1 MRGAIAQ
8 DINRQ
13 RPIIALQRLA
23 RRAIAAVALLVCG
36 LGVMLI
42 TQMFGEFSARH
53 PFHQANL
60 QLSHQALIAQQI
72 VSVLNA
78 IKQLV

>member
-42 TQMFGEFSARH
+42 TQMFGASGECPMFC
-53 PFHQANL
+53 
-60 QLSHQALIAQQI
+60 
-72 VSVLNA
+72 V
-78 IKQLV
+78 